1 MRCLASSFGSAGDFL
16 PTLAVAAALRRRGH
30 DVRFVAN
37 PAYAARVAAAGLDL
51 IPAGAAVD
59 VGAKIEQNPS
69 YGDFS
74 GAARMLED
82 LVAPHIEA
90 TYRVVGDLIRSATF
104 DVVVANDVGHGAL
117 WVAAEAQVPSVL
129 VHPSPMIWMSW
140 RDPVVIG
147 RPFPT
152 LLLRPLTVAMRGL
165 LDWYMTRFLRGVARR
180 IDTPLPDVSFRGSER
195 MAAIRLGLWSSLLR
209 GSTPSDPPN
218 GTICGYARASGLECA
233 TLSPEVDAF
242 LASDRAPIVVG
253 FGSVYARRAT
263 PSLLALAQACSDV
276 GRRCLV
282 IGHAAG
288 VEFPSNTLAVRSAPY
303 DRIFPRAAAVVVHA
317 GSGTI
322 GEALRAGRPIIGV
335 PFAYDQ
341 FSLCARAERLGVA
354 VRVPV
359 GRRTR
364 ADFIAVI
371 ERVLSDG
378 AMAHSAAEAGAR
390 FNAERDGAETAADVI
405 ERTVAASPKLR
416 SPLSVDRTSGASGGR
431 TRDAPTSSGPRPPG
445 V

>member
-1 MRCLASSFGSAGDFL
+1 VRCLASSFGSAGDFL

-37 PAYAARVAAAGLDL
+37 PADAARVAGAGLDL
-51 IPAGAAVD
+51 TPAGAAVD
-59 VGAKIEQNPS
+59 VGAKIEQNPG

-74 GAARMLED
+74 GAATMLED

-104 DVVVANDVGHGAL
+104 DVVVTNDAGYGAL
-117 WVAAEAQVPSVL
+117 WAAAEAHVPSVL

-147 RPFPT
+147 RPLPT
-152 LLLRPLTVAMRGL
+152 VLVRPLTVAMRGL

-180 IDTPLPDVSFRGSER
+180 IATPLPDVSFRGSER
-195 MAAIRLGLWSSLLR
+195 MAAIRLGLWSPLLR
-209 GSTPSDPPN
+209 GSMPSDPPN
-218 GTICGYARASGLECA
+218 GTICGYARTSGLECA

-263 PSLLALAQACSDV
+263 PTLLALAQACSDV

-288 VEFPSNTLAVRSAPY
+288 VVFPSHTLAVRSAPY
-303 DRIFPRAAAVVVHA
+303 DRIFPRAAAVVVHG
-317 GSGTI
+317 GSGTT
-322 GEALRAGRPIIGV
+322 GEALRAGRPIVGV

-341 FSLCARAERLGVA
+341 FSLCARVERLGVG

-359 GRRTR
+359 TRRTR
-364 ADFIAVI
+364 ADF
-371 ERVLSDG
+371 
-378 AMAHSAAEAGAR
+378 AAILGRILVDDARARRASEAGR
-390 FNAERDGAETAADVI
+390 QFGLEPDGAELAADAI
-405 ERTVAASPKLR
+405 ERASAGAHRLR
-416 SPLSVDRTSGASGGR
+416 QHRHESSARTI
-431 TRDAPTSSGPRPPG
+431 
-445 V
+445 